1 MDQIALINVLVT
13 ISILCLLASPLL
25 YLLGKHLLKISDK
38 QDEKEYIKKLKEK
51 KETKV

>member
-13 ISILCLLASPLL
+13 VSTLCLLASPLL

-38 QDEKEYIKKLKEK
+38 QDEKKYIKKIKEK
-51 KETKV
+51 KERKI